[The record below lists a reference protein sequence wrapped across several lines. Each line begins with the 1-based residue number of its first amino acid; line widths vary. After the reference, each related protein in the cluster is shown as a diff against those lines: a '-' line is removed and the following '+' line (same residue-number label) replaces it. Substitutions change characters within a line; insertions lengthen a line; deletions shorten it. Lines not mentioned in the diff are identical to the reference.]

1 MSEFNLGRKLNE
13 EEETTNYAANNL
25 PANYV
30 FNITELD
37 DTKYFLSPVK
47 AYSFLAHGME
57 NVKSIVLYKNDKPLI
72 VFSKKN
78 KEATPYSMYQQISL
92 MESQFKDVYETEYAE
107 KKAAGQ
113 EVFNPFSAKSGN
125 MNWIS
130 VAKRRKNAI
139 KNTIKRALPTFEERF
154 NFIKGRGRL
163 GGWKGATPT
172 PETIE
177 KVMKTGKLRSRKTRK
192 NRR

>member
-1 MSEFNLGRKLNE
+1 MNKYKSEFNLGREPNE
-13 EEETTNYAANNL
+13 EEENYNIS
-25 PANYV
+25 ANYV
-30 FNITELD
+30 FDITELD
-37 DTKYFLSPVK
+37 DTKYFLSPVE
-47 AYSFLAHGME
+47 AYAFLAHGME
-57 NVKSIVLYKNDKPLI
+57 NVKSIVLNKNDKPLI
-72 VFSKKN
+72 VFGKN
-78 KEATPYSMYQQISL
+78 KEATPYSVYQQISS
-92 MESQFKDVYETEYAE
+92 MDSQFKDVYEIEYAE

-139 KNTIKRALPTFEERF
+139 KNTIRRALPAFEERF

-177 KVMKTGKLRSRKTRK
+177 KLMKTGKLRSRKTRK
-192 NRR
+192 IRR

>member
-1 MSEFNLGRKLNE
+1 MSEFNLGREPNE

-25 PANYV
+25 PANYIV
-30 FNITELD
+30 AIRELD
-37 DTKYFLSPVK
+37 NTTHYLSPVDG
-47 AYSFLAHGME
+47 YTFLAHEQE
-57 NVKSIVLYKNDKPLI
+57 NLDLIVIYKNDKPLTI
-72 VFSKKN
+72 FRKI
-78 KEATPYSMYQQISL
+78 KEATPYSMYQQISS
-92 MESQFKDVYETEYAE
+92 MDSQFKDVYETEYAE

-113 EVFNPFSAKSGN
+113 EVYNPFSEKSGN

-139 KNTIKRALPTFEERF
+139 KNTRRRELSTIEKRL
-154 NFIKGRGRL
+154 NFIRGSERL

-172 PETIE
+172 SETIE
-177 KVMKTGKLRSRKTRK
+177 RVLKTGKLRSRKTRK

>member
-1 MSEFNLGRKLNE
+1 MSEFNLGREPNE

-25 PANYV
+25 PANYIIAIRDV
-30 FNITELD
+30 DNT
-37 DTKYFLSPVK
+37 THYLSPVDG
-47 AYSFLAHGME
+47 YTFLTYLNDGFNSM
-57 NVKSIVLYKNDKPLI
+57 VVFKNDKLI
-72 VFSKKN
+72 TSFGQTKT
-78 KEATPYSMYQQISL
+78 TPYSMYQQISS
-92 MESQFKDVYETEYAE
+92 MDSQFKDKYEAEYAE

-139 KNTIKRALPTFEERF
+139 KNTIRRALPAFEERF

-172 PETIE
+172 SETIE
-177 KVMKTGKLRSRKTRK
+177 RVLKTGKLRSRKTRK

>member
-1 MSEFNLGRKLNE
+1 MSEFSLGRKQNNE
-13 EEETTNYAANNL
+13 EYNYAANL
-25 PANYV
+25 PVKYIIALR
-30 FNITELD
+30 ELNN
-37 DTKYFLSPVK
+37 TIHYLSPVD
-47 AYSFLAHGME
+47 AYTFLT
-57 NVKSIVLYKNDKPLI
+57 NTNDNINSIAVFNNDKLVI
-72 VFSKKN
+72 SFGLN
-78 KEATPYSMYQQISL
+78 KETPYSIFQQIKSAD
-92 MESQFKDVYETEYAE
+92 EKFKDIYETEYAE

-113 EVFNPFSAKSGN
+113 EVYNPFSAKSGN
-125 MNWIS
+125 MNWKS

-139 KNTIKRALPTFEERF
+139 KNTIKRGLPTFEERF

-177 KVMKTGKLRSRKTRK
+177 KIMKTGKLRSRKTRK